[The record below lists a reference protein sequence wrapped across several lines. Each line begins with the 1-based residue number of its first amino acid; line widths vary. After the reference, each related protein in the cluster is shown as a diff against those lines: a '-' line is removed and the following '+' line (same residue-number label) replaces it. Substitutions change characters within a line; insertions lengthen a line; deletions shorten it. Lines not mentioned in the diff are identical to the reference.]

1 MNFSDL
7 TNLCNFTFEQSFT
20 KAACRFNSVNQ
31 IKFNSVDTRNPALF
45 QDPRDYDS
53 DHRKV

>member
-53 DHRKV
+53 DHPKV